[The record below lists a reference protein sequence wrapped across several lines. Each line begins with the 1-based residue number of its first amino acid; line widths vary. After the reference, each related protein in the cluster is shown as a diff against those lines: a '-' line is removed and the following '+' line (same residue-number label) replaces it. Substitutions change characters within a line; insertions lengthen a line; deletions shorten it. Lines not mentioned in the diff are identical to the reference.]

1 MKGLQTIDRAV
12 QVLEVIGAA
21 STIGARMIDVMRATG
36 LGRATSHRFL
46 KAMLDQQLVEHDTD
60 TGRYFLG
67 LKLLMLSNA
76 ASNRFGLARH
86 AAPALRRLA
95 ERTGDTV
102 YLSVRVGDLAFCL
115 DRVEGAFPIRTLTL
129 KIGDCRPLGVGAG
142 SMALLAFLPIE
153 EVRRLVTASA
163 AAIAVFGLD
172 EANLLSIAQT
182 ARRLGYA
189 FNDGRIIPGMGAVG
203 VPVCGKARIPI
214 AALSVAAITS
224 RMSPSRRNSIVSW
237 LKEEAATLETE
248 LGAVLDHVAG
258 PSRATLLG
266 KAAA

>member
-12 QVLEVIGAA
+12 QVLEVVGAA
-21 STIGARMIDVMRATG
+21 AANGARMIDVAHATG

-46 KAMLDQQLVEHDTD
+46 KALADQQLVEQDSD
-60 TGRYFLG
+60 SGRYFLG
-67 LKLLMLSNA
+67 MKLLILSNA

-86 AAPALRRLA
+86 AALALRRLA
-95 ERTGDTV
+95 ERTGDTI
-102 YLSVRVGDLAFCL
+102 YLSTRLGDVAVCV
-115 DRVEGAFPIRTLTL
+115 DRVEGAYPIRTLTL
-129 KIGDCRPLGVGAG
+129 KIGDRRPLGVGAG

-153 EVRRLVTASA
+153 EVRRLVAASA
-163 AAIAVFGLD
+163 AAIAAFGLD
-172 EANLLSIAQT
+172 EAKLLSMVQT

-189 FNDGRIIPGMGAVG
+189 FNDGRFIPGMSAVG

-214 AALSVAAITS
+214 AAVSVAAITS
-224 RMSPSRRNSIVSW
+224 RMSSSRRNSIVSW

-266 KAAA
+266 NVAT